1 MNNDLANFTVEFT
14 TKGFKELRDSMKELG
29 EKMDDL
35 SKKVSSVK
43 THGGWLNDFVD
54 GLETKIRNLGLA
66 IGGLGIK
73 KAFDVKNEVLD
84 LEQLSVLSGVA
95 EKNIEAL
102 GLALKFSDVQGGDIN
117 TAGKFYRN
125 LQDFREELSLGNIS
139 DEQAKEWGISGLK
152 LNPAASLGQYIWDIS
167 SALYNLESSGETAK
181 MNKLAES
188 LGLDDPMR
196 AFLLKGPEVVQGWL
210 EKAGAEAWRYDPKV
224 KERSKEL
231 NENWEIFKNRF
242 NKMFSDEWLEATK
255 NLVAALNLIEPSI
268 SKLVNHLGGVF
279 GDDIRTITEAIKVMN
294 GEQTLSQ
301 LVDKLKENHDMAESM
316 GEVIGMA
323 LGGIIGALIGHPVLG
338 ALIGRQVGGNIA
350 NLILKANNK
359 PDATKSDMT
368 EEDWNVWAK
377 FGAGQIIT
385 KEQYDKLKSRL
396 PSNMTLGGFK
406 ETEWFAGMSA
416 DLYGKQIG
424 VMKRAENPN
433 ITTNIKLDPTKPVD
447 MTQNPDGTW
456 TIRDGRGVT
465 ILSGV
470 M

>member
-14 TKGFKELRDSMKELG
+14 TKGFKELRDDMKELG

-35 SKKVSSVK
+35 SKKMSSVK
-43 THGGWLNDFVD
+43 THGGWLDDFIG
-54 GLETKIRNLGLA
+54 GLEGKIKALAVA

-73 KAFDVKNEVLD
+73 KAFDVKDEVLN

-102 GLALKFSDVQGGDIN
+102 GLALKFSGVQGGDIN
-117 TAGKFYRN
+117 TAGDFYRN
-125 LQDFREELSLGNIS
+125 LQDFREKLARGNIS
-139 DEQAKEWGISGLK
+139 DEQAKEWGISKLK
-152 LNPAASLGQYIWDIS
+152 LNPAASLGEYIWDIS
-167 SALYNLESSGETAK
+167 SALYNLNSAGETGKMDLLAK
-181 MNKLAES
+181 S
-188 LGLDDPMR
+188 LGILNDPME
-196 AFLLKGPEVVQGWL
+196 AFLLKGPEVVQDWL
-210 EKAGAEAWRYDPKV
+210 KKAGAEAWRYDPKV

-242 NKMFSDEWLEATK
+242 NKMFSDEWLNATK
-255 NLVAALNLIEPSI
+255 DLVKVLNKIEPSMA
-268 SKLVNHLGGVF
+268 KLVNHLGGVF
-279 GDDIRTITEAIKVMN
+279 GDDIRTIAEIVGVMN
-294 GEQTLSQ
+294 GEQTLGQ

-323 LGGIIGALIGHPVLG
+323 LGAIIGALIGHPVLG

-350 NLILKANNK
+350 NLIWKGNNK
-359 PDATKSDMT
+359 PDAPKLDMT

-377 FGAGQIIT
+377 FGAGQVIT
-385 KEQYDKLKSRL
+385 KEQYDRLKSRL
-396 PSNMTLGGFK
+396 PSNMMIGDFK

-424 VMKRAENPN
+424 VMKGSPN

-456 TIRDGRGVT
+456 TTRDGRGMTMV
-465 ILSGV
+465 SGV